1 MEKLSA
7 RSVHFGYAAHA
18 VLRDVSLAVHEGEVF
33 CLLGPNGSGKT
44 SLLKIFLG
52 LLRPRSGLVL
62 AENRPLEVW
71 SPKELA
77 RQVAYVPQLHRM
89 AFAYRVLD
97 VVLMGRMAHSGL
109 FGRTRGEDEAAARE
123 ALERL
128 DIGHLA
134 AKSYAEISGGE
145 RQLTLIARALAQ
157 GAKTLVMD
165 EPLNGLDYGNQLRVL
180 ERITHLAAEGYAIL
194 KTTHFPDHALWMA
207 SKVALLRQGRIAA
220 CGPPD
225 EVMTSRMLS
234 ELYQADIRLAPVSPE
249 LRVCLPLSVL
259 EQETS
264 LVSSGR
270 TLCAG

>member
-249 LRVCLPLSVL
+249 LCVCLPLSVL